1 MNFRVFGR
9 NKVRVRRNSIHV
21 GASALSLLLL
31 VSFSLK
37 ISAAIGD
44 GLSGSLSDDVF
55 REEKEFSARSAEIS
69 DIFVQLKERS
79 DLLGKREEE
88 LLRKELSLEEAFN
101 ALEVKIQELDDAEQR
116 LKAAL
121 GQAKNAAAD
130 DVQKVVSIY
139 STMKPKDAAA
149 VFELMEPALSA
160 GILSSMK
167 PAVASEILAKLS
179 PETSYAISV
188 IMAGRNAK

>member
-1 MNFRVFGR
+1 MIFRLFGR
-9 NKVRVRRNSIHV
+9 NKVRVRRRSIHV

-44 GLSGSLSDDVF
+44 GLSGSLSDEVF
-55 REEKEFSARSAEIS
+55 REEKEFTARSAEIS
-69 DIFVQLKERS
+69 DIFLQLKKRS
-79 DLLGKREEE
+79 DLLGEREEE
-88 LLRKELSLEEAFN
+88 LLRKEISLKEALN
-101 ALEVKIQELDDAEQR
+101 ALEVKVQELDDAEQR

-121 GQAKNAAAD
+121 GQANNAAAD

-139 STMKPKDAAA
+139 SAMKPKDAAA

-160 GILSSMK
+160 GMLSSMK